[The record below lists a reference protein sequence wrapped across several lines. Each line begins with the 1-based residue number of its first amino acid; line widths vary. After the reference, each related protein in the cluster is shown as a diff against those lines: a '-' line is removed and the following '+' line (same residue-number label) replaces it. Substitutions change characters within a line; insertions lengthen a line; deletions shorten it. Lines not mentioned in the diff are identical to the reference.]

1 MKRSIL
7 MGIEGK
13 VVVMVGGE
21 GPLGRAVTRKFL
33 AEGAKLVIAWNSAE
47 EWAEA
52 KKMIP
57 QEKQNQVIDMKI
69 DATQEEQVQ
78 ALMKKT
84 KETWGSIDILLHMV
98 GLFHAGELIWE
109 ADPEILDKLL
119 HVNLRSAFL
128 TCKHSIKYML
138 EQKSG
143 RIIVFPPRDTIEPKP
158 RMGIYAIAKSGM
170 VTMITAL
177 REELK
182 GTGITINGVM
192 PSIMDTWRTR
202 KMPHAEPD
210 KWVKPEEVA
219 NVIGLLCSD
228 ESAAVS
234 GSILKVFGKL

>member
-1 MKRSIL
+1 MSL
-7 MGIEGK
+7 QNK
-13 VVVMVGGE
+13 VTVMVGGE
-21 GPLGRAVTRKFL
+21 GPLGRAVTQKFL
-33 AEGAKLVIAWNSAE
+33 AGGAKLVIAWNSAE

-52 KKMIP
+52 KALIP
-57 QEKQNQVIDMKI
+57 REKLDWVIDIKI

-78 ALMKKT
+78 ALMKKV
-84 KETWGSIDILLHMV
+84 KESFGSIDILLHMV

-109 ADPEILDKLL
+109 ADVALLEKLINT
-119 HVNLRSAFL
+119 NLRTAFL

-143 RIIVFPPRDTIEPKP
+143 RIVVFPPRDTIEPKP

-170 VTMITAL
+170 YTMVSAL

-182 GTGITINGVM
+182 GTGVTINGVM
-192 PSIMDTWRTR
+192 PSIMDTWKTR

-219 NVIGLLCSD
+219 DLLSVICSD
-228 ESAAVS
+228 ETAALS